1 MKKHIYI
8 YKKVAS
14 IMLPFVMI
22 VGLLGG
28 MKLDVRAEE
37 RTIDLAG
44 YINNNLEETID
55 LGTISGDSS
64 IKAEVTCDMGLC
76 YMYGVLVDKKKD
88 DYSNGADGSRIE
100 NALNGSTNPGVMS
113 LDLTQIEGIDPQLT
127 YSMQIYGW
135 KEDER
140 YGNTYH
146 IFLYLSIITI
156 DTLNITVTQPEA
168 GQPLPTVE
176 NSGVNVTE
184 GAEVTEVKWDANIDG
199 ILTEVA
205 DGGKAE
211 YNTQYVLDV
220 RVKAKDGYKFGDR
233 VVYDATINGER
244 TGVSSGEGEKGT
256 LWFSKYFP
264 KTGLDPYEI
273 RRVDITVPQPVAG
286 ESLPDVTQVTQ
297 SITGAK
303 VNSLEWHEGESLA
316 GPDVTGG
323 KAKGNTIYTVRIRYD
338 AEEGYSFGARPGAT
352 VNSQYTNWEIW
363 DKEHKIFC
371 VIYKFQAKGSDQANT
386 INSVNITIDLP
397 VGGQLF
403 PTTCTI
409 SPSGVKVTKVK
420 WLEGATEVTG
430 TAGYNTVYQAKIY
443 FEPESNYEFGSSVQV
458 TVNGE
463 SKSWYNDGGYHV
475 GALFQTGAKPS
486 DEGVKITDGNNSTY
500 EPGSNEALTFRGNGE
515 LDDFQCVKV
524 DGGEVD
530 PNNYDKSSGSTIIT
544 FKPNYLAT
552 LSNGS
557 HTIEMF
563 WKINGAVKSAAAS
576 FHIGEKSGEVVPG
589 NTGTTQPADNT
600 ESEPRHVCSFEWV
613 ITLDP
618 TTGADGLEEYKC
630 TGCGVVQ
637 ESHPI
642 PASVAVVKDFYG
654 KVKEAPEKGSI
665 TYDSGKLYTI
675 SDYILKKMAERN
687 DVAVTVKFEYQ
698 NKKYQIIFPAGLD
711 YSAVLNDEETM
722 YGYFGAAAKLGLK
735 VTGQ

>member
-1 MKKHIYI
+1 MKKHTYI
-8 YKKVAS
+8 YEKVVTIILS
-14 IMLPFVMI
+14 FVMI

-44 YINNNLEETID
+44 YIKDHLGETMD
-55 LGTISGDSS
+55 LGTISGNSS
-64 IKAEVTCDMGLC
+64 IKAEVTFNMGMC
-76 YMYGVLVDKKKD
+76 YMDGVLVDKRKD
-88 DYSNGADGSRIE
+88 DYSTGAGAGSSIQT
-100 NALNGSTNPGVMS
+100 ALNGIRNPGIMS
-113 LDLTQIEGIDPQLT
+113 LDLTQIDGIDPQLT

-135 KEDER
+135 KDGESYD
-140 YGNTYH
+140 NAYH

-176 NSGVNVTE
+176 NRGVNVTE
-184 GAEVTEVKWDANIDG
+184 GAEVTAVKWDVNIG
-199 ILTEVA
+199 GSLAEVEN
-205 DGGKAE
+205 GVKAE
-211 YNTQYVLDV
+211 YNTQYVLNV
-220 RVKAKDGYKFGDR
+220 WVKAKDGYKFGDR

-244 TGVSSGEGEKGT
+244 TGVSSGEEKGT

-264 KTGLDPYEI
+264 KTELDPYEI

-286 ESLPDVTQVTQ
+286 ERLPDVTQVTQ

-323 KAKGNTIYTVRIRYD
+323 TAKGNTIYTVRIRYD
-338 AEEGYSFGARPGAT
+338 AEEGYSFGTYPSAT
-352 VNSQYTNWEIW
+352 VNSQYANWEIW
-363 DKEHKIFC
+363 DQEHKIFC
-371 VIYKFQAKGSDQANT
+371 VIYRFQAKGSDQANT

-443 FEPESNYEFGSSVQV
+443 FEPESNYEFGSGVQV

-486 DEGVKITDGNNSTY
+486 DEGVKITDGNDSTY
-500 EPGSNEALTFRGNGE
+500 EPGSNESLTFRGSGE
-515 LDDFQCVKV
+515 VAYFKDVKV
-524 DGGEVD
+524 DGTIVD
-530 PNNYDKSSGSTIIT
+530 RTNYDVREGSTIIT
-544 FKPNYLAT
+544 FTPEYLKT
-552 LSNGS
+552 LRNGS
-557 HTIEMF
+557 HTVEMF
-563 WKINGAVKSAAAS
+563 WNINGAVKSAAAS

-637 ESHPI
+637 WLRT
-642 PASVAVVKDFYG
+642 FM
-654 KVKEAPEKGSI
+654 EK
-665 TYDSGKLYTI
+665 
-675 SDYILKKMAERN
+675 
-687 DVAVTVKFEYQ
+687 
-698 NKKYQIIFPAGLD
+698 
-711 YSAVLNDEETM
+711 
-722 YGYFGAAAKLGLK
+722 
-735 VTGQ
+735 